1 MKITRNKEY
10 NEDIKARNKMIVKL
24 RDTKATK
31 EYTMSFNEIAKILY
45 KNGFMRDDKEYTR
58 QGLEFI
64 YKELKKK

>member
-1 MKITRNKEY
+1 MKITRKQLDKTLE
-10 NEDIKARNKMIVKL
+10 ARNKMIVEL

>member
-1 MKITRNKEY
+1 MPR
-10 NEDIKARNKMIVKL
+10 IKHKTLEARNKMIVEL

-58 QGLEFI
+58 AGLEFI
-64 YKELKKK
+64 YKQLKKK